1 MPSRKLHAEA
11 TFRKHGGQKAGGS
24 EARIPSDVRDFFGA
38 AAGDTLVF
46 EDGCAETVEGAA
58 LRGRYAVVRME
69 ARPTPP
75 PPAVRVVKP
84 APPESQPA
92 RAEDAPPS
100 GSSFAEEVRRQYG
113 RAGNPEGR

>member
-1 MPSRKLHAEA
+1 
-11 TFRKHGGQKAGGS
+11 
-24 EARIPSDVRDFFGA
+24 
-38 AAGDTLVF
+38 
-46 EDGCAETVEGAA
+46 
-58 LRGRYAVVRME
+58 
-69 ARPTPP
+69 
-75 PPAVRVVKP
+75 VKP